1 MSRTYDAQFLVDL
14 PVLDAHTG
22 SAIATALTAAAAP
35 HKSLAE
41 NVAEALGLIK
51 ATNADLKSVLV
62 TGFGATPE
70 SALKP
75 ALQVEATAWAGTEA
89 WLRGLAS
96 MPGSP
101 KAPLAQKLHD
111 VLFPDGLRF
120 LRLSA
125 PKRWVATEMRMETI
139 DKDKLVA
146 QFGHLGGSESLAAL
160 REAHKQ
166 TGVAAGITSAKAAAE
181 APPVRANL
189 NALKA
194 AFRCYVLQVVA
205 NATLQGTD
213 SAAALATALL
223 APLEGYTAP
232 VASRA
237 VMAAESPETP

>member
-22 SAIATALTAAAAP
+22 SAIATALAAAAAP

-41 NVAEALGLIK
+41 NVAHALGLIT
-51 ATNADLKSVLV
+51 AANADLKSVLV
-62 TGFGATPE
+62 TGFAALSE
-70 SALKP
+70 AALKP

-101 KAPLAQKLHD
+101 KAPQAQKLHD
-111 VLFPDGLRF
+111 VLYPDGLRF
-120 LRLSA
+120 LRLNA
-125 PKRWVATEMRMETI
+125 ARRWVETQMRIDLI
-139 DKDKLVA
+139 DKDKLAV
-146 QFGHLGGSESLAAL
+146 QFGQLGGSESLAAL

-205 NATLQGTD
+205 NATLKGTD
-213 SAAALATALL
+213 EAAALAAALL
-223 APLEGYTAP
+223 APLESYTAP
-232 VASRA
+232 VAARA
-237 VMAAESPETP
+237 VAAAEIPQTP